1 MPRHSKIPNVSENN
15 IKILYLKL
23 TTHAIIDSQQF
34 FAKGSILDAMFDG
47 LFVYDGTLSTNG
59 SWMS

>member
-1 MPRHSKIPNVSENN
+1 MFFFQ
-15 IKILYLKL
+15 L

-47 LFVYDGTLSTNG
+47 FFFTLCQADALLNLLADFC
-59 SWMS
+59 